1 MKLNNKFLII
11 VSFLLMNLTLM
22 FVRSF
27 TGLYIFGFRIG
38 EFYIGFCFLVFLY
51 ILIDLVIK
59 KSSFFM
65 VDNKISIVL
74 AILSF
79 LFFIS
84 IIDLN
89 NFIIDPYFFRTSS
102 YIWSISFFYLGA
114 KFYKNSFYDKYL
126 IYSLTFLIIFLYFL
140 LVVYRPEIFS
150 NFFLNYS
157 DKYEL
162 HKGADVVLIFVLF
175 SSIFFKKTQDNK
187 FYLFF
192 LTIVI
197 GFYIPLI
204 LAISRTAFIAVI
216 LLILLN
222 LKRFKFLIKDRAK
235 LFITGLLLI
244 ISFNTSLYFI
254 GTSSVFLDDYIRS
267 ELSFNDILDYR
278 NDKFYENQ
286 FREEGMLPFLF
297 VNDSRLYSGDGNLNW
312 RFQIWQDVI
321 FDVNNETTTF
331 LFGYG
336 YKEIIPAMTLD
347 IERRGNDGLNEN
359 VHNYIINIL
368 ARGGLVQVF
377 LFLYL
382 NLLITKMYFSK
393 HGNYKILIY
402 MLPLLLVSMFDG
414 AMENAHYPLIYYF
427 FLGRLINIEY

>member
-1 MKLNNKFLII
+1 MKLKSKFLIL
-11 VSFLLMNLTLM
+11 VSFLLMNFTLM

-27 TGLYIFGFRIG
+27 TGLNIFGFRIG
-38 EFYIGFCFLVFLY
+38 EFYIGFSLLVFLY
-51 ILIDLVIK
+51 ILIYPVTK

-65 VDNKISIVL
+65 IDNKLSIVL
-74 AILSF
+74 AILLF
-79 LFFIS
+79 LFVIS

-89 NFIIDPYFFRTSS
+89 NLTINPYFFRTSS
-102 YIWSISFFYLGA
+102 YIWSIAFFYLGS

-126 IYSLTFLIIFLYFL
+126 IYSFSFLIIFIYIL
-140 LVVYRPEIFS
+140 LVIYRPEILS
-150 NFFLNYS
+150 NFFLNFS

-162 HKGADVVLIFVLF
+162 HKGADVILIFVLF
-175 SSIFFKKTQDNK
+175 SSLFFKKIQDNR

-192 LTIVI
+192 LIIVI
-197 GFYIPLI
+197 GFYMPLI
-204 LAISRTAFIAVI
+204 LAVSRTGTIAAI
-216 LLILLN
+216 LLVLLN
-222 LKRFKFLIKDRAK
+222 LKRFKFLIKDRVR

-244 ISFNTSLYFI
+244 VSLNTSLYFI
-254 GTSSVFLDDYIRS
+254 ENSSIFLDDVIKS
-267 ELSFNDILDYR
+267 ELSLKDLVDFRDKFNDDPWLEKGAI
-278 NDKFYENQ
+278 
-286 FREEGMLPFLF
+286 PFLF

-312 RFQIWQDVI
+312 RLQIWQDVI
-321 FDVNNETTTF
+321 FDLNNQTSTF

-347 IERRGNDGLNEN
+347 IERRGHDGLNEN

-377 LFLYL
+377 LILYL
-382 NLLITKMYFSK
+382 NLLILKMYFSK
-393 HGNYKILIY
+393 HGNYNILIY